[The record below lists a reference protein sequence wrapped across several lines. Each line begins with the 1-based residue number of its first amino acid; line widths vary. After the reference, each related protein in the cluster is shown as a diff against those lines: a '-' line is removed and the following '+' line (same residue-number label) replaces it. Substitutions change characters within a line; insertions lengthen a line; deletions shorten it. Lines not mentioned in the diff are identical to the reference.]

1 MELPSPFFKGV
12 CKNWNEITKL
22 RRIRIFMI
30 LESSFFLFF
39 FIRWVC
45 APSPTFKNDA
55 ACLKLDGIWWIYL
68 QGFIIDVM
76 NIPHACTPS
85 TLTTKKSFVTRMGF
99 YHRCTGITQRCVT
112 TTATARAWRYTTPQS
127 CVQIQL
133 SCWWWDNGTS
143 KYPPGEKG
151 TRNLL
156 SAAKRTPIDFWRD
169 PLRSSVLSTICT
181 ILVRIPFVQDQFS
194 PLHSALYFDQI
205 CVHILDL

>member
-1 MELPSPFFKGV
+1 
-12 CKNWNEITKL
+12 
-22 RRIRIFMI
+22 
-30 LESSFFLFF
+30 
-39 FIRWVC
+39 
-45 APSPTFKNDA
+45 
-55 ACLKLDGIWWIYL
+55 
-68 QGFIIDVM
+68 
-76 NIPHACTPS
+76 
-85 TLTTKKSFVTRMGF
+85 MGF

-205 CVHILDL
+205 CVHILDLLWSFSFGPNQSLHSSARRERVIHVGPGLQLWFWRKIWINCLIFYYTFVYRSRGIARDNTKWKEDSVCNEWNHLQLR